1 MMDHHHRRV
10 VTHVGM
16 NSLLCPQE
24 HERKCRELTGSR
36 NSQCSALIHTFSL
49 QLQHSETSGFFKS
62 STLQETETGHLLKTF
77 FYSFL
82 LCFFLKG
89 EIFVAL
95 HYCINQCYLSVLIC
109 IGVLEGIIITLS
121 CIWHNIDHFANL
133 FFKITNIF
141 LNFCLMGIPTL
152 FNLR

>member
-1 MMDHHHRRV
+1 MR
-10 VTHVGM
+10 
-16 NSLLCPQE
+16 
-24 HERKCRELTGSR
+24 GSAG
-36 NSQCSALIHTFSL
+36 NSQVLGTVSALLLFTHSHSAETN